1 MKTLINDNKKIL
13 ILIYLIFITSI
24 IYSQTYT
31 YLGNTYQYQQM
42 TGNYIWSMNTSSI
55 GAWSLDDGKYNS
67 TQFLNTNPSGNNA
80 CDICEN
86 LNISNCSEWYLPS
99 AGELQEVLQNNTGLS
114 GSYWSSTE
122 YYPPTSSGPTP
133 TQALVVYSNGSIH
146 GQVKT
151 GTTGSYKVICI
162 KKITNSISTL
172 PEINYNGGI
181 IQYYPLDNAIRNLSS
196 SYNNVCNN
204 LDAFGYSDWRLATFD
219 ELNSIHSA
227 NPLNGLINGINTP
240 ITSAISTR
248 WWVNSP
254 LPILYVY
261 PNGST
266 NNTTANTIDFA
277 RCRCVRDKT
286 TTGSSTINLSINS
299 TNPNCSNSNDGT
311 ATVTATG
318 GTPPYSYLWND
329 GSNTASIS
337 NLPTCTYSVTVT
349 DASSNT
355 ETTLANVFAPSNLN
369 VTGSQLIHES
379 SIGTNDGSI
388 NISVAEGTT
397 PYSINV
403 TNGGSYSQTINSS
416 VTNHQLSNLTSGI
429 YTASVTDNNGCA
441 ATTNITLTTAP
452 NVITSSWTG
461 GNWHSTS
468 TWIGGQIPTANDSVI
483 INSAVYN
490 NTPAYCIGMK
500 LIGSSCSLTNNDTLY
515 IAGSLEVVSDFIATT
530 MNVKINGDFI
540 NNSTFTIADNSNNI
554 KVGGNFINNDIM
566 QFWVN
571 DTIYIDGDL
580 INNHKSGYHYSA
592 IHVWLSHH
600 RCSTRGYYN
609 IKGNLE
615 NTGPHFKS
623 NVIFSNLSTEQEVKG
638 GNYRSIFFAAAASV
652 NIKLSEDIPKG
663 VFHNYAVSSSSI
675 SFITYGV
682 INIKGPT
689 SGRAT
694 LNLNGYTIA
703 ASMKNMNI
711 ISSIDKATI
720 AASNG
725 YFLMDNVGVYIPKV
739 TLYNV
744 RLSNCDL
751 IADTLYLGGSPF
763 SSAQINSSS
772 IISNNIRV
780 NYGNDNRFRNSIIN
794 ANSIDIMASMNL
806 DTVNAVLGTLNN
818 YGSLSIKG
826 TVSIENDFWNKGSTY
841 LFGNTSS
848 QFSLVTDVTVKG
860 SFINT
865 NIANFSSGIYD
876 YAFKVKK
883 DIVLYSDINCKL
895 SLTGDSTQYIMGQA
909 NISSLELIN
918 DANLFNASPQWK
930 KDGQILT
937 GGGFDTFVIPNFYT
951 NSSSNPYSRYQCF
964 TQNGLSRKFH
974 VIHGTRVAQNNDF
987 YVGIEAFDGGCDS
1000 VSGTINLHP
1009 VGGISPYLYNW
1020 NNISG
1025 NYTGNSPSNLQSN
1038 TYNVTVTDQTNN
1050 TINTSAAINS
1060 NLTINT
1066 TDVTCAGGSNGMASI
1081 ILNNGFTTYLANW
1094 GGVTPNTLSAG
1105 NYSVTVSNNNCSI
1118 SENYTISDPSGLSP
1132 TINITSSDV
1141 TCFGDSN
1148 GSATINIIPNTPP
1161 VQTLYSNTQFIGSS
1175 DGDMHFSFNTG
1186 NLNQDLTLVIKGR
1199 GPHGQS
1205 TNYLTIYDENDNI
1218 IATNILQYGTSCSNS
1233 YDTIILNS
1241 NDIVGWTSD
1250 SILNFKVIASYYYY
1264 GYNLPS
1270 SCNSYEITLD
1280 ITDSWT
1286 HPTYIWSN
1294 GQNTATANNLS
1305 VGNYSVTATNSS
1317 GCPILRNVTIGSPTA
1332 APKPTI
1338 TQINSFT
1345 LESSPA
1351 LTYKWYFKG
1360 GIPTG
1365 STTQTITPLV
1375 SEEYV
1380 VEVGYANGCI
1390 EQSDPFYFIKVNTSS
1405 FLSEEN
1411 KLIIA
1416 PNPNKGQFEIIVESL
1431 PFGEWEMSIFS
1442 ITGQL
1447 IHSEKINIL
1456 KANTSIPIDIENVE
1470 EGMYILRIKNKES
1483 QIIRRKFMI
1492 RD

>member
-1 MKTLINDNKKIL
+1 
-13 ILIYLIFITSI
+13 
-24 IYSQTYT
+24 
-31 YLGNTYQYQQM
+31 
-42 TGNYIWSMNTSSI
+42 
-55 GAWSLDDGKYNS
+55 
-67 TQFLNTNPSGNNA
+67 
-80 CDICEN
+80 
-86 LNISNCSEWYLPS
+86 
-99 AGELQEVLQNNTGLS
+99 
-114 GSYWSSTE
+114 
-122 YYPPTSSGPTP
+122 
-133 TQALVVYSNGSIH
+133 
-146 GQVKT
+146 
-151 GTTGSYKVICI
+151 
-162 KKITNSISTL
+162 
-172 PEINYNGGI
+172 
-181 IQYYPLDNAIRNLSS
+181 
-196 SYNNVCNN
+196 
-204 LDAFGYSDWRLATFD
+204 
-219 ELNSIHSA
+219 
-227 NPLNGLINGINTP
+227 
-240 ITSAISTR
+240 
-248 WWVNSP
+248 
-254 LPILYVY
+254 
-261 PNGST
+261 
-266 NNTTANTIDFA
+266 
-277 RCRCVRDKT
+277 
-286 TTGSSTINLSINS
+286 
-299 TNPNCSNSNDGT
+299 
-311 ATVTATG
+311 
-318 GTPPYSYLWND
+318 
-329 GSNTASIS
+329 
-337 NLPTCTYSVTVT
+337 
-349 DASSNT
+349 
-355 ETTLANVFAPSNLN
+355 
-369 VTGSQLIHES
+369 
-379 SIGTNDGSI
+379 
-388 NISVAEGTT
+388 
-397 PYSINV
+397 
-403 TNGGSYSQTINSS
+403 
-416 VTNHQLSNLTSGI
+416 
-429 YTASVTDNNGCA
+429 
-441 ATTNITLTTAP
+441 
-452 NVITSSWTG
+452 
-461 GNWHSTS
+461 
-468 TWIGGQIPTANDSVI
+468 
-483 INSAVYN
+483 
-490 NTPAYCIGMK
+490 
-500 LIGSSCSLTNNDTLY
+500 
-515 IAGSLEVVSDFIATT
+515 
-530 MNVKINGDFI
+530 
-540 NNSTFTIADNSNNI
+540 
-554 KVGGNFINNDIM
+554 
-566 QFWVN
+566 
-571 DTIYIDGDL
+571 
-580 INNHKSGYHYSA
+580 
-592 IHVWLSHH
+592 
-600 RCSTRGYYN
+600 
-609 IKGNLE
+609 
-615 NTGPHFKS
+615 
-623 NVIFSNLSTEQEVKG
+623 
-638 GNYRSIFFAAAASV
+638 
-652 NIKLSEDIPKG
+652 
-663 VFHNYAVSSSSI
+663 
-675 SFITYGV
+675 
-682 INIKGPT
+682 
-689 SGRAT
+689 
-694 LNLNGYTIA
+694 
-703 ASMKNMNI
+703 
-711 ISSIDKATI
+711 
-720 AASNG
+720 
-725 YFLMDNVGVYIPKV
+725 
-739 TLYNV
+739 
-744 RLSNCDL
+744 
-751 IADTLYLGGSPF
+751 
-763 SSAQINSSS
+763 
-772 IISNNIRV
+772 
-780 NYGNDNRFRNSIIN
+780 
-794 ANSIDIMASMNL
+794 
-806 DTVNAVLGTLNN
+806 
-818 YGSLSIKG
+818 
-826 TVSIENDFWNKGSTY
+826 
-841 LFGNTSS
+841 
-848 QFSLVTDVTVKG
+848 
-860 SFINT
+860 
-865 NIANFSSGIYD
+865 
-876 YAFKVKK
+876 
-883 DIVLYSDINCKL
+883 
-895 SLTGDSTQYIMGQA
+895 
-909 NISSLELIN
+909 LELIN

-1148 GSATINIIPNTPP
+1148 GSATINIIPNTP